1 MLQNLSIRNYALIEE
16 LDISFSEGM
25 TTITGETGA
34 GKSILLGALS
44 LLIGARADS
53 SALMKKSAK
62 CVVEG
67 TFRIDDY
74 HLEDFFT
81 SRDLDYESPCLIRR
95 EINAEGKSRAF
106 VNDTPVNLSILK
118 ELGHRLIEIHSQ
130 HETLTLNESGF
141 QMMVVDSFAGNK
153 EALQQYSKTWQAY
166 NECSIRL
173 KELKSAEEQSKK
185 DADYYR
191 FLFNELEEIKLTDGE
206 QEKNEAELEILN
218 NSEEI
223 KSVLLAAGN
232 AISGDENNLLSS
244 FHSVLNALQ
253 SVAKVFPKTEELI
266 TRLKSA
272 QIELRDIASDIEH
285 LEREVNVDPEKAAR
299 ISDRLDIIYKLQQKH
314 KVQNVADLL
323 QLQESF
329 SNKLNR
335 IDTLDS
341 EIQQLEKDLLV
352 KLDQLRKAA
361 TSLSKKRHG
370 VLSQIEKN
378 VAALLAELGMKHAIL
393 KIELEPLATD
403 QFRANGADA
412 IRFLFSANKGVEYRE
427 LSKVASGGEL
437 SRLMLAI
444 KSIIA
449 KLSGLPTI
457 LFDEI
462 DTGVS
467 GEVAHKVG
475 NILKSMSAERQVIAI
490 THLPQM
496 AVKGEEHLFVYKVTG
511 KNTTTTAIRKLNDAE
526 RIEEIAKML
535 SGAQPSKTAMA
546 NARELLGV

>member
-53 SALMKKSAK
+53 SALMKKSSK
-62 CVVEG
+62 CIVEG

-74 HLEDFFT
+74 HLEDFFR
-81 SRDLDYESPCLIRR
+81 SRDLDYESPTLIRR
-95 EINAEGKSRAF
+95 EINPEGKSRAF
-106 VNDTPVNLSILK
+106 VNDTPVNLSVLK
-118 ELGHRLIEIHSQ
+118 DLGSRLIEIHSQ

-153 EALQQYSKTWQAY
+153 EALQQYTKSWQTY
-166 NECSIRL
+166 NDCASRL
-173 KELKSAEEQSKK
+173 KDLKSAEEQSKK

-191 FLFNELEEIKLTDGE
+191 FLFNELEEIKLIDGE
-206 QEKNEAELEILN
+206 QEKNETELEILN

-223 KSVLLAAGN
+223 KSVLLAAGS
-232 AISGDENNLLSS
+232 AINGDENNILSS
-244 FHSVLNALQ
+244 FHSVLNLLQ
-253 SVAKVFPKTEELI
+253 SVSRVFPRTEELI
-266 TRLKSA
+266 SRLKST

-285 LEREVNVDPEKAAR
+285 LEREVNVDPEKASR
-299 ISDRLDIIYKLQQKH
+299 LSDRLDVIYKLQQKH
-314 KVQNVADLL
+314 KVQTVAGLL

-329 SNKLNR
+329 SEKLNR
-335 IDTLDS
+335 IDSLES
-341 EIQQLEKDLLV
+341 EIQHLEKDLLV
-352 KLDQLRKAA
+352 KLEQLKKAA
-361 TSLSKKRHG
+361 TALSKKRHS
-370 VLSQIEKN
+370 VLLQIEKN
-378 VAALLAELGMKHAIL
+378 VASLLAELGMKHAVL
-393 KIELEPLATD
+393 KIELEPLPTD

-412 IRFLFSANKGVEYRE
+412 IRFLFSANKGIEYRE

-449 KLSGLPTI
+449 RLSGLPTI

-496 AVKGEEHLFVYKVTG
+496 AVKGEEHLFVYKITG
-511 KNTTTTAIRKLNDAE
+511 KNATTTAIRKLNDAE

-535 SGAQPSKTAMA
+535 SGAQPTKTAMA